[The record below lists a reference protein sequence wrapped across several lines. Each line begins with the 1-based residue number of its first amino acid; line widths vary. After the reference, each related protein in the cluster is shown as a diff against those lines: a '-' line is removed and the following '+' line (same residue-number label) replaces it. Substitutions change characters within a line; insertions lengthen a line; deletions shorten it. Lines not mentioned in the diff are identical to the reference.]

1 MPLIKVKVAL
11 IKGEH
16 ITRKVR
22 IPHAILWNLLKIS
35 YTFLF
40 YNIVNKPK
48 GGIEE
53 IEEKRGELSSSF
65 SSLTRNIK
73 LTETSM

>member
-1 MPLIKVKVAL
+1 
-11 IKGEH
+11 
-16 ITRKVR
+16 
-22 IPHAILWNLLKIS
+22 
-35 YTFLF
+35 
-40 YNIVNKPK
+40 VNKPK

-73 LTETSM
+73 LTKTSM